1 MLKKYKII
9 SEMFGYITEI
19 LYFLQRANVSH
30 GANIQKISHIM
41 LISNKNLIKWVL
53 VST

>member
-19 LYFLQRANVSH
+19 LYFCTVRMIRTVQIYKKYR
-30 GANIQKISHIM
+30 
-41 LISNKNLIKWVL
+41 
-53 VST
+53 T

>member
-19 LYFLQRANVSH
+19 LYFCTVQMIRTVQ
-30 GANIQKISHIM
+30 IYK
-41 LISNKNLIKWVL
+41 KYR
-53 VST
+53 T

>member
-19 LYFLQRANVSH
+19 LYFAACECSH

>member
-9 SEMFGYITEI
+9 SETFGYIPEI
-19 LYFLQRANVSH
+19 LYFCSVQMFRTVQ
-30 GANIQKISHIM
+30 IYKKISHIM